1 MAVGAAVSLVLFLF
15 TVLEGVQREANGY
28 VASRDVDVWV
38 SHINSNNLVRSSSYM
53 LNTIGEALDTMPE
66 VARVAPLLRA
76 IARIETEDGSAT
88 FFVLGVDPELPATR
102 PQVVE
107 GSPNLANGQIILD
120 RAFAAINDLEVG
132 QSIRVQH
139 RMFRV
144 VGLSSGTN
152 ALVTQFAFTTL
163 EDAQDLLGFPGIVS
177 FWLVHGE
184 EGIAPTELAAAIKR
198 RIPELNPIP
207 QEQFSRNNR
216 DELKAG
222 LVPVIGAAA
231 LFSSL
236 GGGITL
242 TLLLYVGV
250 IERREDYALFMA
262 IGAPKGWVEGVVF
275 RQALL
280 TVLAG
285 LVFGGIAFAV
295 SVPVFLAFVP
305 QLTFWPAPRILVSVA
320 AFTLV
325 LGTSA
330 VIPPLYQLRKIHPG
344 EVFRP

>member
-1 MAVGAAVSLVLFLF
+1 MGVGAAVSLVLFLF

-38 SHINSNNLVRSSSYM
+38 SHINSNNLIRSSSYM

-76 IARIETEDGSAT
+76 IARTEKDGRSAT
-88 FFVLGVDPELPATR
+88 FFVLGVDPELPTTL
-102 PQVVE
+102 PKVVE
-107 GSPNLANGQIILD
+107 GSPNLAAGQMILD
-120 RAFAAINDLEVG
+120 RAFAAIHDLKVG
-132 QSIRVQH
+132 QSIRVQN

-152 ALVTQFAFTTL
+152 ALVTQFSFTTL

-198 RIPELNPIP
+198 RIPELNPIT

-216 DELKAG
+216 GELKTG
-222 LVPVIGAAA
+222 LVPVLWATA

-236 GGGITL
+236 AGGITL

-250 IERREDYALFMA
+250 IERREDYALLLA
-262 IGAPKGWVEGVVF
+262 VGAPKGWVEGLLV

-280 TVLAG
+280 NVWAG
-285 LVFGGIAFAV
+285 LVLGGVAFSA
-295 SVPVFLAFVP
+295 SVPLFLYFVP
-305 QLTFWPAPRILVSVA
+305 QLTFWPAPRIILAVV

-325 LGTSA
+325 LGVSA
-330 VIPPLYQLRKIHPG
+330 VLLPLHQLRKIQPA